1 MSTQLCQA
9 LGTGGVGWKAL
20 PPSAGHLH
28 TTLVV
33 LGARRARTP
42 PQLWMSVATPCQ
54 F

>member
-1 MSTQLCQA
+1 MSTQLYQA

-33 LGARRARTP
+33 LGARAQNAAPIVDVRCDAVP
-42 PQLWMSVATPCQ
+42 V
-54 F
+54 